1 MTVTLKI
8 SFNSVNSV
16 NSANS
21 VNSVNIYSAVL
32 PPSPM
37 VFFSYIGQR
46 DRDKDMSRRK
56 ADNLVKKVAV
66 CLTHRDQSDGKN
78 MIDIEINLYRT
89 NFYAWCSFC
98 LDV

>member
-1 MTVTLKI
+1 MVG
-8 SFNSVNSV
+8 
-16 NSANS
+16 
-21 VNSVNIYSAVL
+21 
-32 PPSPM
+32 PC

-78 MIDIEINLYRT
+78 MIDIEIN
-89 NFYAWCSFC
+89 
-98 LDV
+98 V